1 MVVKRDA
8 REIQIEGW
16 LKMLPEDFASRFFF
30 ELGVT

>member
-16 LKMLPEDFASRFFF
+16 LNTLPADLASRFFF